1 MKWTAVPSALLA
13 CLLVSVTSLDAQQT
27 TIRMTLEEAIE
38 LARQN
43 NPLFQQTLTDLAP
56 AEWGVRAANANLFL
70 PDANLSF
77 STSWQD
83 AGQEQFGGFTSAQP
97 SVLISNYSFS
107 LSYQLNGNTLFA
119 PGQRRAERTAVERR
133 IDDAELQLR
142 NSVTSFY
149 IEVLRLQAQAD
160 QAERELLRSEEHLR
174 LAEAREEV
182 GAGTRLET
190 MQADVARGQAEVA
203 LLQARNTAR
212 VAKLRLIQ
220 ALGVQMPA
228 AQIELV
234 SEFQVFE
241 PTLELESWVA
251 EAMAAHPTLIAA
263 RADREAAN
271 SSVKVA
277 KASYFP
283 TLSLRAGW
291 SGFTR
296 EETNPNFSI
305 ESAVGS
311 ARTNAAATVE
321 LCNTFAELYNAST
334 GSIPPEFSSCS
345 ADFAFE
351 EPGDSIDIDNRIR
364 RRNDVFPFDFE
375 NSPVSVGL
383 SFSLPIFTGFDRQ
396 VQVEAAIAR
405 RNDMDYQLR
414 GLELQIRTDVTEAV
428 HNMET
433 AYQTV
438 LLQQENTAMAR
449 EEMRLAQERYQLGAG
464 TFLELLDSQTLSA
477 QAEVDQIDAVF
488 SFYQSL
494 TQLEAAVGR
503 SLDLGRNE

>member
-1 MKWTAVPSALLA
+1 MKWTAVPSALVA
-13 CLLVSVTSLDAQQT
+13 CLLATVAGLNAQQVT
-27 TIRMTLEEAIE
+27 RMTLDEAIE

-43 NPLFQQTLTDLAP
+43 NPTFQQTLTDLAP
-56 AEWGVRAANANLFL
+56 AQWNVRAANANLFL

-83 AGQEQFGGFTSAQP
+83 AGKEQYGGFTSAQP
-97 SVLISNYSFS
+97 SILISNYSVG
-107 LSYQLNGNTLFA
+107 LSYQLNGSTLFS

-133 IDDAELQLR
+133 IDDAELQLT

-149 IEVLRLQAQAD
+149 IEVLRLQEQAVQAD
-160 QAERELLRSEEHLR
+160 RELRRSEEHLR
-174 LAEAREEV
+174 LAQARQEV

-190 MQADVARGQAEVA
+190 MQAEVARGQARVA
-203 LLQARNTAR
+203 LLQAQNTAR

-220 ALGVQMPA
+220 ALGVDMPA
-228 AQIELV
+228 DQIELV
-234 SEFQVFE
+234 SDFEIFE
-241 PTLELESWVA
+241 PTLDLESWVA

-296 EETNPNFSI
+296 EETDPTSSI
-305 ESAVGS
+305 ASSVAS
-311 ARTNAAATVE
+311 ARSNAAGTVA

-345 ADFAFE
+345 DFAFD
-351 EPGDSIDIDNRIR
+351 EPQDSIDIANRIR
-364 RRNDVFPFDFE
+364 RQNDVFPFNFE
-375 NSPVSVGL
+375 NSPVSVSL
-383 SFSLPIFTGFDRQ
+383 SFSVPIFAGFDRQ
-396 VQVEAAIAR
+396 VQVESAIAR
-405 RNDMDYQLR
+405 RNDMDYQVR
-414 GLELQIRTDVTEAV
+414 GLELQIRADVTEAV

-438 LLQQENTAMAR
+438 LLQEENTAMAG

-464 TFLELLDSQTLSA
+464 TFLELLDSQTLAA

-503 SLDLGRNE
+503 PLDLRGGE

>member
-13 CLLVSVTSLDAQQT
+13 CLLVTVTGLNAQQVT
-27 TIRMTLEEAIE
+27 RMTLEEAIE
-38 LARQN
+38 LARDN

-56 AEWGVRAANANLFL
+56 AKWNVRAANANLFL
-70 PDANLSF
+70 PDATLF
-77 STSWQD
+77 FGTSWQD

-107 LSYQLNGNTLFA
+107 LSYSLNGSTLFA
-119 PGQRRAERTAVERR
+119 PSQRRAQRTAVERR

-149 IEVLRLQAQAD
+149 IEVLRLEARAD
-160 QAERELLRSEEHLR
+160 QAERELRRSEEHLR

-203 LLQARNTAR
+203 MLQARNTAR

-220 ALGVQMPA
+220 ALGVQLPA
-228 AQIELV
+228 EQIELV
-234 SEFQVFE
+234 SEFEVFE
-241 PTLELESWVA
+241 PRLDMESWVA

-296 EETNPNFSI
+296 EETNPDFSI
-305 ESAVGS
+305 ESAVRS
-311 ARTNAAATVE
+311 ARSSATGTVA
-321 LCNTFAELYNAST
+321 LCNTFAELYDAST
-334 GSIPPEFSSCS
+334 GSIPPEFSSCQ
-345 ADFAFE
+345 DFAFQ
-351 EPGDSIDIDNRIR
+351 EPEDSIAIDERIR
-364 RRNDVFPFDFE
+364 RQNSVFPFDFS
-375 NSPVSVGL
+375 NSPVSL
-383 SFSLPIFTGFDRQ
+383 SASFSLPIFTGFDRQ
-396 VQVEAAIAR
+396 VQVEAAIAQ
-405 RNDMDYQLR
+405 RNDMDYQVR
-414 GLELQIRTDVTEAV
+414 GLELQIRADVTEAV

-438 LLQQENTAMAR
+438 LLQEENTATAR
-449 EEMRLAQERYQLGAG
+449 EEMRLSQERYQLGAG
-464 TFLELLDSQTLSA
+464 TFLELLDSQTLTA

-503 SLDLGRNE
+503 PLDLRGSE

>member
-13 CLLVSVTSLDAQQT
+13 CLLVTVTGLDAQQVT
-27 TIRMTLEEAIE
+27 RMTLAEAIE

-43 NPLFQQTLTDLAP
+43 NPLFQQTLNDMTP
-56 AEWGVRAANANLFL
+56 AQWNVRAANANLFL
-70 PDANLSF
+70 PDASLSF

-97 SVLISNYSFS
+97 SVLISNYSFR
-107 LSYQLNGNTLFA
+107 LSYVLNGNTLFA

-149 IEVLRLQAQAD
+149 IEVLRLQERAD
-160 QAERELLRSEEHLR
+160 QAERELRRSEEHLR
-174 LAEAREEV
+174 LAEARQEV
-182 GAGTRLET
+182 GAGTRLES

-228 AQIELV
+228 DQIELV
-234 SEFQVFE
+234 SEFEIFE
-241 PTLELESWVA
+241 PQLDLENWVA

-277 KASYFP
+277 KAAYFP
-283 TLSLRAGW
+283 TLSLQAGW

-296 EETNPNFSI
+296 EETNPDFSI
-305 ESAVGS
+305 ESAVRS
-311 ARTNAAATVE
+311 ARNNALATVE
-321 LCNTFAELYNAST
+321 LCNTFAELYDAST
-334 GSIPPEFSSCS
+334 GSIPPEFGSCS
-345 ADFAFE
+345 DFAFL
-351 EPGDSIDIDNRIR
+351 EPDDSIAIDSRIR
-364 RRNDVFPFDFE
+364 TRNDVFPFDFE
-375 NSPVSVGL
+375 NSPVSVGIG
-383 SFSLPIFTGFDRQ
+383 FSLPIFSGFDRQ
-396 VQVEAAIAR
+396 VQVESAIAR

-414 GLELQIRTDVTEAV
+414 GLELQIRADVTEAV

-438 LLQQENTAMAR
+438 LLQEENTAMAR

-464 TFLELLDSQTLSA
+464 TFLELLDSQTLTA
-477 QAEVDQIDAVF
+477 QAEVDQIDALF
-488 SFYQSL
+488 NFFQSL

-503 SLDLGRNE
+503 PLYLGDNE

>member
-13 CLLVSVTSLDAQQT
+13 CLLVTVNGLNAQQIT
-27 TIRMTLEEAIE
+27 RMTLEEAIE

-43 NPLFQQTLTDLAP
+43 NPLFQQILTDLSP
-56 AEWGVRAANANLFL
+56 AQWNVRAANANLFL
-70 PDANLSF
+70 PDASLFF

-97 SVLISNYSFS
+97 SVVISNYSFS
-107 LSYQLNGNTLFA
+107 LSYTLNGNTLFA
-119 PGQRRAERTAVERR
+119 PGQGRAERTAVERR

-149 IEVLRLQAQAD
+149 IEVLRLEARAD

-212 VAKLRLIQ
+212 VAKLRLVQ
-220 ALGVQMPA
+220 ALGVQLPA
-228 AQIELV
+228 DQIELV
-234 SEFQVFE
+234 SEFEIFE
-241 PTLELESWVA
+241 PMLNMESWVA

-263 RADREAAN
+263 RADREAAS

-296 EETNPNFSI
+296 EETDPTFSI
-305 ESAVGS
+305 ANSVNG
-311 ARTNAAATVE
+311 ARNNATGTVA
-321 LCNTFAELYNAST
+321 LCNTFAELYDAST
-334 GSIPPEFSSCS
+334 GSIPPEFDSCS
-345 ADFAFE
+345 DFEFTE
-351 EPGDSIDIDNRIR
+351 QDSVDIDNTIR
-364 RRNDVFPFDFE
+364 RRNDVFPFDFS
-375 NSPVSVGL
+375 NSPVSVSA

-396 VQVEAAIAR
+396 VQVESAIAR
-405 RNDMDYQLR
+405 RNDMDYQVR
-414 GLELQIRTDVTEAV
+414 GLELQIRADVTEAV

-433 AYQTV
+433 AFQTV
-438 LLQQENTAMAR
+438 LLQEDNTAMAR

-464 TFLELLDSQTLSA
+464 TFLELLDSQTLTA

-503 SLDLGRNE
+503 PLDLEGSE